1 MAYHQEA
8 ESIPNG
14 LPAGR
19 TVWVLCGLTMSGN
32 NRPRCLTHSTPTDKR
47 LNSGS
52 TDWHHGNL
60 YICGQP
66 ITVIVSRS
74 VVALLVYVTKKVWH
88 GGETSHT
95 RSRRTEILSMR
106 SIVTLNVQQT
116 VASPQSSQ
124 IQRTVRYFSR
134 LAVDH
139 QVVTF
144 TCCCLTYDT
153 RGAWLTR

>member
-1 MAYHQEA
+1 GLWRLCNEHLSNGGEPEAVFVSEIVTGTTTMAFKERIVAESSETRSRRGKRLTTTTSTSTMAYHQEA

-74 VVALLVYVTKKVWH
+74 VVALLVYVTKK
-88 GGETSHT
+88 
-95 RSRRTEILSMR
+95 
-106 SIVTLNVQQT
+106 
-116 VASPQSSQ
+116 
-124 IQRTVRYFSR
+124 
-134 LAVDH
+134 
-139 QVVTF
+139 
-144 TCCCLTYDT
+144 
-153 RGAWLTR
+153 